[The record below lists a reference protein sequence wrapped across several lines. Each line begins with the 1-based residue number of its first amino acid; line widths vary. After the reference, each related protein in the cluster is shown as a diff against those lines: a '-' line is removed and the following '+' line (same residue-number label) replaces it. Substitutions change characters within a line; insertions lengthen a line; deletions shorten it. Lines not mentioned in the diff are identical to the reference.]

1 MAATATIAQRSRTDF
16 GNRIQACRV
25 PVLKVEVDELMSF
38 SGEDDDGQLAVV
50 CQYGKPGTNRPS
62 PFVVAIGTRN
72 VRFCRADP

>member
-1 MAATATIAQRSRTDF
+1 
-16 GNRIQACRV
+16 
-25 PVLKVEVDELMSF
+25 VLKVEVDELMSF

-72 VRFCRADP
+72 VRFCRTDP